1 MNSQAFIDSKTI
13 ASLQLKGVLKKT
25 SSFQDSFDVMKTC
38 ESYEEYILKAD
49 IARIPK
55 ELQYTKDQF
64 TEIKKLHDKYFRFL
78 RN

>member
-1 MNSQAFIDSKTI
+1 MNSQAFTDSKTI
-13 ASLQLKGVLKKT
+13 ANLQLKGVLKKT

-49 IARIPK
+49 IAGIPK

-64 TEIKKLHDKYFRFL
+64 TEIKKLYDKYFRFL